1 MKKGESRAKTADKSV
16 STLYEQIATPPIH
29 TPGSHVT
36 LKFRGIFPAF
46 PRPPPLQDKLTNR
59 FR

>member
-46 PRPPPLQDKLTNR
+46 PRPPPHFKTS
-59 FR
+59 